1 MVKISSPI
9 LRISFFIQKSRN
21 YFSYYANFPLSP
33 LPWAQKSSKNLT
45 NSSPIDIIEGEFYL
59 IHHILMKIS
68 TKTKILSLSTLLL
81 SLSGLALA
89 NGTIRETII
98 KTDASNRIQS
108 IEKIIFSTKG
118 ISSNSTAIP
127 LSNQQGVI
135 HLEGKFSAT
144 STENANNINN
154 WENALLIW
162 GEKNT
167 IEKTWKDSTI
177 IVGRRNYIEGE
188 KAIILGGERNYG
200 IWNESTILWGEKNT
214 AKDNHNTIIW
224 GQATTLYGQKN
235 ISLGANNS
243 TVKGSNNIIAGSGIN
258 IANANVKKTFV
269 WSDNKNRGE
278 NLGSKILTPQ
288 TSNTLYLRSENG
300 VMINT
305 ATPSATLSV
314 GQMVQLGDEA
324 GNCSPD
330 KIGTLI
336 FRNGCFY
343 ACSDGQKWDNLA
355 GTTECSNTD
364 TNTIQFPIP
373 QATKELSPWPRP

>member
-1 MVKISSPI
+1 
-9 LRISFFIQKSRN
+9 
-21 YFSYYANFPLSP
+21 
-33 LPWAQKSSKNLT
+33 
-45 NSSPIDIIEGEFYL
+45 
-59 IHHILMKIS
+59 MKIS

-118 ISSNSTAIP
+118 ISSDSTAIP

-135 HLEGKFSAT
+135 HLEGKFSTT
-144 STENANNINN
+144 STENAETNSNS

-162 GEKNT
+162 GKKNK
-167 IEKTWKDSTI
+167 IEKIWKDSTI
-177 IVGRRNYIEGE
+177 IVGKDNTIKGE
-188 KAIILGGERNYG
+188 KTTILGGERNKG
-200 IWNESTILWGEKNT
+200 IWNESTIVWGDKNT
-214 AKDNHNTIIW
+214 AKGNHNTIIW
-224 GQATTLYGQKN
+224 GQGTTLSGQKN

-243 TVKGSNNIIAGSGIN
+243 TVNGSNNIIAGSNIN
-258 IANANVKKTFV
+258 IAKPNVEKTFV
-269 WSDNKNRGE
+269 WSDNKKRKDE
-278 NLGSKILTPQ
+278 LTIYPQ
-288 TSNTLYLRSENG
+288 TSNTLYIRSASG

-314 GQMVQLGDEA
+314 GQMVQIGDEA

-336 FRNGCFY
+336 FINGCFY

-355 GTTECSNTD
+355 GTTECSTD

>member
-21 YFSYYANFPLSP
+21 YFSYDANFPLPPP
-33 LPWAQKSSKNLT
+33 LSSKKLQKFDKLLIYGYTWRWILFHSAT
-45 NSSPIDIIEGEFYL
+45 N
-59 IHHILMKIS
+59 MKIS

-98 KTDASNRIQS
+98 KTDPSNRIQS

-118 ISSNSTAIP
+118 ISSDSTAIP

-135 HLEGKFSAT
+135 HLEGKFSAI
-144 STENANNINN
+144 STENENNKSNN
-154 WENALLIW
+154 WENSLLIW
-162 GEKNT
+162 GKDNR

-177 IVGRRNYIEGE
+177 IVGNWNTIEGE
-188 KAIILGGERNYG
+188 KTIILGGKQNRGLWIN
-200 IWNESTILWGEKNT
+200 STIVWGNNNT
-214 AKDNHNTIIW
+214 ANGELNNIIW
-224 GQATTLYGQKN
+224 GQRTTLYEQKN
-235 ISLGANNS
+235 ISLGAINS
-243 TVKGSNNIIAGSGIN
+243 TVKGSNNIIAGSNIN
-258 IANANVKKTFV
+258 IAKPNVEKTFV
-269 WSDNKNRGE
+269 WSDNKKRKDE
-278 NLGSKILTPQ
+278 LTIYPQ

-314 GQMVQLGDEA
+314 GQMVQIGDEA

>member
-1 MVKISSPI
+1 M
-9 LRISFFIQKSRN
+9 
-21 YFSYYANFPLSP
+21 
-33 LPWAQKSSKNLT
+33 T
-45 NSSPIDIIEGEFYL
+45 NSSPTGILEGEFYL
-59 IHHILMKIS
+59 IHRILMKIS
-68 TKTKILSLSTLLL
+68 TKTKILSLSALTL
-81 SLSGLALA
+81 SLSSLALA
-89 NGTIRETII
+89 NDSIRETII
-98 KTDASNRIQS
+98 KPDLSHTVQS
-108 IEKIIFSTKG
+108 IEKIIFSSQG
-118 ISSNSTAIP
+118 IQGDTSAIP

-144 STENANNINN
+144 STEEAKTNSNN

-162 GEKNT
+162 GKKNE
-167 IEKTWKDSTI
+167 IKKTWTNSTI
-177 IVGRRNYIEGE
+177 IVGIWNAIEGE
-188 KAIILGGERNYG
+188 KAIILGGKRNSG
-200 IWNESTILWGEKNT
+200 IWNKSTILWGDKN
-214 AKDNHNTIIW
+214 AANGNHNTIIW
-224 GQATTLYGQKN
+224 GDGTTLSSQKN
-235 ISLGANNS
+235 ISLGANDSRVN
-243 TVKGSNNIIAGSGIN
+243 GSHNIIAGSKIN

-269 WSDNKNRGE
+269 WSDNKDRTIDFQKNF
-278 NLGSKILTPQ
+278 LIPQ

-314 GQMVQLGDEA
+314 GQMVQIGDEA

>member
-1 MVKISSPI
+1 MLTSP
-9 LRISFFIQKSRN
+9 SPP
-21 YFSYYANFPLSP
+21 PLSSKK
-33 LPWAQKSSKNLT
+33 LQKFDKLLT
-45 NSSPIDIIEGEFYL
+45 HRYTWEW
-59 IHHILMKIS
+59 ILFHSATNMKIS

-81 SLSGLALA
+81 SLSGLTLA

-118 ISSNSTAIP
+118 ISSDSTAIP

-144 STENANNINN
+144 STEDENNKRNN
-154 WENALLIW
+154 WENSLLIW
-162 GEKNT
+162 GKDNR

-177 IVGRRNYIEGE
+177 IVGNWNIIEGE
-188 KAIILGGERNYG
+188 KTIILGGKQNRGLWKN
-200 IWNESTILWGEKNT
+200 STIVWGNNNT
-214 AKDNHNTIIW
+214 ANGNLNNIIW
-224 GQATTLYGQKN
+224 GQRTTLYEQKN

-243 TVKGSNNIIAGSGIN
+243 TVKGSNNIIAGSKIN
-258 IANANVKKTFV
+258 IANTNVKKTFV
-269 WSDNKNRGE
+269 WSDNKDRTIDFQKNF
-278 NLGSKILTPQ
+278 LIPQ

>member
-1 MVKISSPI
+1 
-9 LRISFFIQKSRN
+9 
-21 YFSYYANFPLSP
+21 
-33 LPWAQKSSKNLT
+33 
-45 NSSPIDIIEGEFYL
+45 
-59 IHHILMKIS
+59 MKIS

-118 ISSNSTAIP
+118 ISSDSTAIP

-135 HLEGKFSAT
+135 HLEGKFSTT
-144 STENANNINN
+144 STENAETNSNS

-162 GEKNT
+162 GKKNK
-167 IEKTWKDSTI
+167 IEKIWKDSTI
-177 IVGRRNYIEGE
+177 IVGKDNTIKGE
-188 KAIILGGERNYG
+188 KTTILGGERNKG
-200 IWNESTILWGEKNT
+200 IWNESTIVWGDKNT
-214 AKDNHNTIIW
+214 AKGNHNTIIW
-224 GQATTLYGQKN
+224 GQGTTLSRQKN

-243 TVKGSNNIIAGSGIN
+243 TVNGSNNIIAGSNIN
-258 IANANVKKTFV
+258 IEKTNVKNTFV
-269 WSDNKNRGE
+269 WSDNKKR
-278 NLGSKILTPQ
+278 KDDLTINPQ
-288 TSNTLYLRSENG
+288 TSNTLYIRSASG

-305 ATPSATLSV
+305 STSGATLTV
-314 GQMVQLGDEA
+314 NQNQMVQIGDEA

>member
-1 MVKISSPI
+1 
-9 LRISFFIQKSRN
+9 
-21 YFSYYANFPLSP
+21 
-33 LPWAQKSSKNLT
+33 
-45 NSSPIDIIEGEFYL
+45 
-59 IHHILMKIS
+59 MKIS

-118 ISSNSTAIP
+118 ISSDSTAIP

-135 HLEGKFSAT
+135 HLEGKFSTT
-144 STENANNINN
+144 STENAETNSNS

-162 GEKNT
+162 GKKNK
-167 IEKTWKDSTI
+167 IEKIWKDSTI
-177 IVGRRNYIEGE
+177 IVGKDNTIKGE
-188 KAIILGGERNYG
+188 KTTILGGERNKG
-200 IWNESTILWGEKNT
+200 IWNESTIVWGDKNT
-214 AKDNHNTIIW
+214 AKGNHNTIIW
-224 GQATTLYGQKN
+224 GQGTTLSGQKN

-243 TVKGSNNIIAGSGIN
+243 TVNGSNNIIAGSNIN
-258 IANANVKKTFV
+258 IAKPNVEKTFV
-269 WSDNKNRGE
+269 WSDNKKRKDE
-278 NLGSKILTPQ
+278 LTIYPQ

-314 GQMVQLGDEA
+314 GQMVQIGDEA

-336 FRNGCFY
+336 FINGCFY

-355 GTTECSNTD
+355 GTTECSTD

>member
-1 MVKISSPI
+1 
-9 LRISFFIQKSRN
+9 
-21 YFSYYANFPLSP
+21 
-33 LPWAQKSSKNLT
+33 
-45 NSSPIDIIEGEFYL
+45 
-59 IHHILMKIS
+59 MKIS

-118 ISSNSTAIP
+118 ISSDSTAIP

-135 HLEGKFSAT
+135 HLEGKFSTT
-144 STENANNINN
+144 STENAETNSNS

-162 GEKNT
+162 GKKNK
-167 IEKTWKDSTI
+167 IEKIWKDSTI
-177 IVGRRNYIEGE
+177 IVGKDNTIKGE
-188 KAIILGGERNYG
+188 KTTILGGERNKG
-200 IWNESTILWGEKNT
+200 IWNESTIVWGDKNT
-214 AKDNHNTIIW
+214 AKGNHNTIIW
-224 GQATTLYGQKN
+224 GQETTLSGQKN

-243 TVKGSNNIIAGSGIN
+243 TVNGSNNIIAGSGIN

-269 WSDNKNRGE
+269 WSDNKDRTIDFQKNF
-278 NLGSKILTPQ
+278 LIPQ

-314 GQMVQLGDEA
+314 GQMVQIGDEA

>member
-1 MVKISSPI
+1 
-9 LRISFFIQKSRN
+9 
-21 YFSYYANFPLSP
+21 
-33 LPWAQKSSKNLT
+33 
-45 NSSPIDIIEGEFYL
+45 
-59 IHHILMKIS
+59 MKIS

-118 ISSNSTAIP
+118 ISSDSTAIP

-135 HLEGKFSAT
+135 HLEGKFSTT
-144 STENANNINN
+144 STENAETNSNS

-162 GEKNT
+162 GKKNK
-167 IEKTWKDSTI
+167 IEKIWKDSTI
-177 IVGRRNYIEGE
+177 IVGKDNTIKGE
-188 KAIILGGERNYG
+188 KTTILGGERNKG
-200 IWNESTILWGEKNT
+200 IWNESTIVWGDKNT
-214 AKDNHNTIIW
+214 TKGNHNTIIW
-224 GQATTLYGQKN
+224 GQGTTLSGQKN

-243 TVKGSNNIIAGSGIN
+243 TVNGSNNIIAGSNIN
-258 IANANVKKTFV
+258 IEKTNVKNTFV
-269 WSDNKNRGE
+269 WSDNKKR
-278 NLGSKILTPQ
+278 KDDLTINPQ
-288 TSNTLYLRSENG
+288 TSNTLYIRSASG

-305 ATPSATLSV
+305 STSGATLTV
-314 GQMVQLGDEA
+314 NQMVQIGDEA

-336 FRNGCFY
+336 FRNRCFY

-355 GTTECSNTD
+355 GSAECNNTD

>member
-1 MVKISSPI
+1 
-9 LRISFFIQKSRN
+9 
-21 YFSYYANFPLSP
+21 
-33 LPWAQKSSKNLT
+33 
-45 NSSPIDIIEGEFYL
+45 
-59 IHHILMKIS
+59 MKIS

-118 ISSNSTAIP
+118 ISSDSTAIP

-144 STENANNINN
+144 STENENNKSNN
-154 WENALLIW
+154 WENSLLIW
-162 GEKNT
+162 GKDNR

-177 IVGRRNYIEGE
+177 IVGNWNTIEGE
-188 KAIILGGERNYG
+188 KTIILGGKQNRGLWIN
-200 IWNESTILWGEKNT
+200 STIVWGNNNT
-214 AKDNHNTIIW
+214 ANGKLNNIIW
-224 GQATTLYGQKN
+224 GQRTTLYEQKN
-235 ISLGANNS
+235 IALGAKNS
-243 TVKGSNNIIAGSGIN
+243 TVMGSHNTIAGSNIN
-258 IANANVKKTFV
+258 IVKPNVEKTFV
-269 WSDNKNRGE
+269 WSDNKKRKDE
-278 NLGSKILTPQ
+278 LTISPQ

-314 GQMVQLGDEA
+314 GQMVQIGDEA

-355 GTTECSNTD
+355 GTTECRNTD

>member
-1 MVKISSPI
+1 
-9 LRISFFIQKSRN
+9 
-21 YFSYYANFPLSP
+21 
-33 LPWAQKSSKNLT
+33 
-45 NSSPIDIIEGEFYL
+45 
-59 IHHILMKIS
+59 MKIS
-68 TKTKILSLSTLLL
+68 TKTKILSLSALTL
-81 SLSGLALA
+81 SLSSLALA
-89 NGTIRETII
+89 NDSIRETII
-98 KTDASNRIQS
+98 KPDLSHTVQS
-108 IEKIIFSTKG
+108 IEKIIFSSQG
-118 ISSNSTAIP
+118 IQGDTSAIP

-144 STENANNINN
+144 STENAKTNSNN

-162 GEKNT
+162 GKENKNSG
-167 IEKTWKDSTI
+167 KDTTI
-177 IVGRRNYIEGE
+177 IVGKYNKTEGE
-188 KAIILGGERNYG
+188 KSILLGGEGNKG
-200 IWNESTILWGEKNT
+200 LWKNSTIVWGNNNT
-214 AKDNHNTIIW
+214 ANNDLNTIIW
-224 GQATTLYGQKN
+224 GQRTTLSAQKN

-243 TVKGSNNIIAGSGIN
+243 IVNGSHNTIAGSGIN

-269 WSDNKNRGE
+269 WSDNKNRGI
-278 NLGSKILTPQ
+278 SPTKILIPQ

-314 GQMVQLGDEA
+314 EQMVQLGDEA

-355 GTTECSNTD
+355 GTTECGGSGIK
-364 TNTIQFPIP
+364 TITFDIP
-373 QATKELSPWPRP
+373 TPADLSKRVELGQKAAPQGPQKPQTP

>member
-1 MVKISSPI
+1 
-9 LRISFFIQKSRN
+9 
-21 YFSYYANFPLSP
+21 
-33 LPWAQKSSKNLT
+33 
-45 NSSPIDIIEGEFYL
+45 
-59 IHHILMKIS
+59 MKIS

-118 ISSNSTAIP
+118 ISSDSTAIP

-135 HLEGKFSAT
+135 HLEGKFSTT
-144 STENANNINN
+144 STENAETNSNS

-162 GEKNT
+162 GKKNK
-167 IEKTWKDSTI
+167 IEKIWKDSTI
-177 IVGRRNYIEGE
+177 IVGKDNTIKGE
-188 KAIILGGERNYG
+188 KTTILGGERNKG
-200 IWNESTILWGEKNT
+200 IWNESTIVWGDKNT
-214 AKDNHNTIIW
+214 AEGNHNTIIW
-224 GQATTLYGQKN
+224 GQGTTLSGQKN

-243 TVKGSNNIIAGSGIN
+243 TVNGSNNIIAGSGIN

-269 WSDNKNRGE
+269 WSDNKDRTIDFQKNF
-278 NLGSKILTPQ
+278 LIPQ

-314 GQMVQLGDEA
+314 GQMVQIGDEA

>member
-1 MVKISSPI
+1 M
-9 LRISFFIQKSRN
+9 
-21 YFSYYANFPLSP
+21 
-33 LPWAQKSSKNLT
+33 T
-45 NSSPIDIIEGEFYL
+45 NSSPRGILESEFYL

-68 TKTKILSLSTLLL
+68 TKTKILSLSALTL
-81 SLSGLALA
+81 SLSSLALA
-89 NGTIRETII
+89 NDSIRETII
-98 KTDASNRIQS
+98 KPDLSHTVQS
-108 IEKIIFSTKG
+108 IEKIIFSSQG
-118 ISSNSTAIP
+118 IQGDISAIP

-144 STENANNINN
+144 STEEAKTNSNN

-162 GEKNT
+162 GKENT
-167 IEKTWKDSTI
+167 IWKKGIKNSGKDAII
-177 IVGRRNYIEGE
+177 IVGKEKKIEGE
-188 KAIILGGERNYG
+188 KAAILGGEGNKG
-200 IWNESTILWGEKNT
+200 FWKESTILWGHENT
-214 AKDNHNTIIW
+214 ANDNLNTIIW
-224 GQATTLYGQKN
+224 GQGTTLSSQKN

-243 TVKGSNNIIAGSGIN
+243 IVKGSHNTIAGNKIN

-269 WSDNKNRGE
+269 WSDNKNREE
-278 NLGSKILTPQ
+278 NPGRENLTPQ

-343 ACSDGQKWDNLA
+343 ACSDGQSWDNLA
-355 GTTECSNTD
+355 GTAECNGSGIKTITFDIPTPAD
-364 TNTIQFPIP
+364 TSKRVELGQKAAP
-373 QATKELSPWPRP
+373 QGPKTP

>member
-1 MVKISSPI
+1 
-9 LRISFFIQKSRN
+9 
-21 YFSYYANFPLSP
+21 
-33 LPWAQKSSKNLT
+33 
-45 NSSPIDIIEGEFYL
+45 
-59 IHHILMKIS
+59 MKIS

-118 ISSNSTAIP
+118 ISSDSTAIP

-135 HLEGKFSAT
+135 HLEGKFSTTSTESAT
-144 STENANNINN
+144 STENENNNSN
-154 WENALLIW
+154 SWENALLIW
-162 GEKNT
+162 GKNNN
-167 IEKTWKDSTI
+167 IKETWKDSTI
-177 IVGRRNYIEGE
+177 IVGRRNTIEGE
-188 KAIILGGERNYG
+188 KATILGGETHEG
-200 IWNESTILWGEKNT
+200 KWKSSTILWGNNNI
-214 AKDNHNTIIW
+214 AKGEFNTIIW
-224 GQATTLYGQKN
+224 GQNTTLSGQKN

-243 TVKGSNNIIAGSGIN
+243 TINGSNNIIAGSNIN
-258 IANANVKKTFV
+258 IQKPNVQKTFV
-269 WSDNKNRGE
+269 WSDNKNDRNKSE
-278 NLGSKILTPQ
+278 KILYPQ

-305 ATPSATLSV
+305 AIPSATLSV
-314 GQMVQLGDEA
+314 GQMVQIGDEA

-355 GTTECSNTD
+355 GTTECSTD

>member
-1 MVKISSPI
+1 
-9 LRISFFIQKSRN
+9 
-21 YFSYYANFPLSP
+21 
-33 LPWAQKSSKNLT
+33 
-45 NSSPIDIIEGEFYL
+45 
-59 IHHILMKIS
+59 MKIS

-118 ISSNSTAIP
+118 ISSDSTAIP

-144 STENANNINN
+144 STEEAKTNLNN

-162 GEKNT
+162 GRKNQNT
-167 IEKTWKDSTI
+167 GKDSTI
-177 IVGRRNYIEGE
+177 IVGNWNIIKGE
-188 KAIILGGERNYG
+188 KTIILGGKQNRG
-200 IWNESTILWGEKNT
+200 LWKASTILWGDENT
-214 AKDNHNTIIW
+214 ANSDHNTIIW
-224 GQATTLYGQKN
+224 GKGTIIWGQETIPSSQKN
-235 ISLGANNS
+235 IALGAKNS
-243 TVKGSNNIIAGSGIN
+243 TVMGSHNTIAGSNIN
-258 IANANVKKTFV
+258 IENANVQKIFV
-269 WSDNKNRGE
+269 WSDNKDRDR
-278 NLGSKILTPQ
+278 SKNILYPQ

>member
-1 MVKISSPI
+1 
-9 LRISFFIQKSRN
+9 
-21 YFSYYANFPLSP
+21 
-33 LPWAQKSSKNLT
+33 
-45 NSSPIDIIEGEFYL
+45 
-59 IHHILMKIS
+59 MKIS

-118 ISSNSTAIP
+118 ISSDSTAIP

-144 STENANNINN
+144 STEEAKTNSNN
-154 WENALLIW
+154 WENSLLIW
-162 GEKNT
+162 GKENQ
-167 IEKTWKDSTI
+167 ISGANATI
-177 IVGRRNYIEGE
+177 IVGKKNRIGQKGE
-188 KAIILGGERNYG
+188 KTILLGGKENHG
-200 IWNESTILWGEKNT
+200 LWKNSIILWGDRNT
-214 AKDNHNTIIW
+214 ANDNLNTIIW
-224 GQATTLYGQKN
+224 GQGTTLSSQKN

-243 TVKGSNNIIAGSGIN
+243 TVKGSNNIIAGSKIN
-258 IANANVKKTFV
+258 IANTNVKKTFV
-269 WSDNKNRGE
+269 WSDNKDRTIDFQKNF
-278 NLGSKILTPQ
+278 LIPQ

-314 GQMVQLGDEA
+314 GQMVQIGDEA

>member
-1 MVKISSPI
+1 
-9 LRISFFIQKSRN
+9 
-21 YFSYYANFPLSP
+21 
-33 LPWAQKSSKNLT
+33 
-45 NSSPIDIIEGEFYL
+45 
-59 IHHILMKIS
+59 MKIS
-68 TKTKILSLSTLLL
+68 TKTKILSLSALTL
-81 SLSGLALA
+81 SLSSLALA
-89 NGTIRETII
+89 NDSIRETII
-98 KTDASNRIQS
+98 KPDLSHTVQS
-108 IEKIIFSTKG
+108 IEKIIFSSQG
-118 ISSNSTAIP
+118 IQGDASAIP

-144 STENANNINN
+144 STEEAKTNSNN

-162 GEKNT
+162 GKEN
-167 IEKTWKDSTI
+167 ENSGKDAII
-177 IVGRRNYIEGE
+177 IVGKNNIVKGE
-188 KAIILGGERNYG
+188 KAIILGGKTHDGKWKNS
-200 IWNESTILWGEKNT
+200 IIAWGKNNI
-214 AKDNHNTIIW
+214 AEGELNTIIW
-224 GQATTLYGQKN
+224 GQETTLSAQKN

-243 TVKGSNNIIAGSGIN
+243 TVKGSHNTIAGSEIN

-269 WSDNKNRGE
+269 WSDNKNREE
-278 NLGSKILTPQ
+278 NPERKVLKPK

-343 ACSDGQKWDNLA
+343 ACSDGQSWDNLA
-355 GTTECSNTD
+355 GTTECDGSGIKTITFDIPTPAD
-364 TNTIQFPIP
+364 TSKRVELGQKAAP
-373 QATKELSPWPRP
+373 QGPKTP